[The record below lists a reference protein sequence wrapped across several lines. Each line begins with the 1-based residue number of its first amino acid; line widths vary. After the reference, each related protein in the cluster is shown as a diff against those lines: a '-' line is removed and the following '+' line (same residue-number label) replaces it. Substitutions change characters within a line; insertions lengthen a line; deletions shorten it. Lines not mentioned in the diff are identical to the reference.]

1 MTTQFGMVWSAEDCT
16 KVLALADEG
25 KSLEEI
31 GSMMG
36 RKPGSIR
43 TKLKRLRPG
52 TSLKLVAWTEADK
65 KQLISLRDGA
75 KLGWTEIGERLGR
88 PSGTVYDK
96 YKYLKHASS
105 IGPRIQSTNGMLI
118 PEEVLAER
126 NRRQAAPITISAYV
140 LGDPRPGFSALD
152 RRPAPVTPGYLL
164 GLRDLET
171 V

>member
-1 MTTQFGMVWSAEDCT
+1 MTTQFGTPWSVEDCV

-31 GSMMG
+31 GTLMG

-43 TKLKRLRPG
+43 TKIKRLRPG

-65 KQLISLRDGA
+65 KQLLALRDGA
-75 KLGWTEIGERLGR
+75 KLGWTEIGARLGR

-118 PEEVLAER
+118 PEDVLADRE
-126 NRRQAAPITISAYV
+126 RRQSAPLTISAYV
-140 LGDPRPGFSALD
+140 LGDPRPGYSALD
-152 RRPAPVTPGYLL
+152 QKRVSA
-164 GLRDLET
+164 
-171 V
+171 